1 MEITVDGVVIDD
13 VFVEDE
19 TTIELALKHVQDHLC
34 ADNRLVVGVHCNG
47 QDVPAQE
54 MAATLKKPANSFS
67 SLTILTGTRSSLV
80 SSAMN
85 EAATCL
91 TSTEDA
97 CRQTATLLTEGK
109 TAEAAQT
116 LGECLR
122 IWQQVHE
129 AIGKSIEMLQL
140 DPVQVHVDDSPLS
153 ELIGKP
159 KGVLLQMKTAL
170 QSQDFVLLADILE
183 YEITEVTQ
191 NWSSIVKALRERA
204 QERVQADNP

>member
-34 ADNRLVVGVHCNG
+34 ADDQLVVGVHCNG

-67 SLTILTGTRSSLV
+67 SLTILTGTRGSLV

>member
-34 ADNRLVVGVHCNG
+34 ADDQLVVGVHCNG